1 MSTPSALA
9 PTSNAPA
16 STTSGLRA
24 RTVDTLP
31 QIDRPDAGLVA
42 ITEFTVGSPERLQ
55 ALLDA
60 SAAAWTTLPWPE
72 TLLSITWLASL
83 DGQKALAYVQWRDD
97 SEFESYGRIQRPALA
112 AHFTAAVPDL
122 QPVPPVFYTRYRS
135 GVRPDP
141 PVPGCIVIVSIEFE
155 GADAARQRAW
165 IDTVFEAI
173 EAEPVA
179 IDGGISGHFHTSVDG
194 TRALNY
200 AEWTD
205 EAAHQAAL
213 DRSGRG
219 TIGAGAKWQAVRD
232 FPGVKASGFTRYRFV
247 RRLIGA

>member
-1 MSTPSALA
+1 MSTRSTIVPA
-9 PTSNAPA
+9 SNAPVSAA
-16 STTSGLRA
+16 SSLRA
-24 RTVDTLP
+24 RTVDTRP
-31 QIDRPDAGLVA
+31 RIDRPDAGLVA
-42 ITEFTVGSPERLQ
+42 VTEFSVGNPERLQ

-60 SAAAWTTLPWPE
+60 SAEAWATLPWPE

-83 DGQKALAYVQWRDD
+83 DGTKALAYVQWRDD

-112 AHFTAAVPDL
+112 AHFRAAVPDL
-122 QPVPPVFYTRYRS
+122 QPAPPTFYTRYRS
-135 GVRPDP
+135 GVRPDAP
-141 PVPGCIVIVSIEFE
+141 APGCIVIVSIEFDD
-155 GADAARQRAW
+155 ADPVRQRAW
-165 IDTVFEAI
+165 VDTVFDAI

-179 IDGGISGHFHTSVDG
+179 IGGGISGHFHASVDG

-213 DRSGRG
+213 DRSGQG

-232 FPGVKASGFTRYRFV
+232 FPGVKSSGFTRYRFV